1 MKWNC
6 REERLEE
13 RGICAGSAVVLDAA
27 LEIPEA
33 VEVVE
38 ALIPAEGVGEVG
50 EIGKEEPLVRLP
62 RLASHAPAD
71 SPSSVQAALPAV
83 VPVRGLRRPLLP
95 LPPLLASLAAI
106 LPAVRALGGR
116 SLRLIG
122 GEGARGPG
130 ASGRTG
136 AQAEQ
141 GAKLTQGA
149 EGARA
154 ETGFVCGRRDD
165 QGGRGAGSCWIPADG
180 GAADSAAL
188 LDASALRVALALGD
202 ARGGLGEPVKPR
214 LSVVDEGAGAWLSSG
229 EAGRP
234 DNRSTWKSTGLT
246 YEAAL
251 LTRKATGLAWKAS
264 KRRGERRWPEAAR
277 LYEAAALSVTGLAA
291 AACLDRISGRAAL
304 AWVED
309 AQEVREEPCLPLR
322 AGGGISGR

>member
-1 MKWNC
+1 MH
-6 REERLEE
+6 
-13 RGICAGSAVVLDAA
+13 
-27 LEIPEA
+27 
-33 VEVVE
+33 
-38 ALIPAEGVGEVG
+38 
-50 EIGKEEPLVRLP
+50 LVFMHKHFIHLHNVH
-62 RLASHAPAD
+62 SEHV
-71 SPSSVQAALPAV
+71 S
-83 VPVRGLRRPLLP
+83 
-95 LPPLLASLAAI
+95 
-106 LPAVRALGGR
+106 
-116 SLRLIG
+116 
-122 GEGARGPG
+122 
-130 ASGRTG
+130 
-136 AQAEQ
+136 AQA
-141 GAKLTQGA
+141 GPLT
-149 EGARA
+149 
-154 ETGFVCGRRDD
+154 
-165 QGGRGAGSCWIPADG
+165 SCWIPADG

-309 AQEVREEPCLPLR
+309 AQEVREEPATKQGARMC
-322 AGGGISGR
+322 